1 MGLRR
6 MKKVKLVFGSD
17 ISEFME
23 ELIKA
28 WEEENWRKDSNR
40 LVLESENYRMEVY
53 GYDTVPEKALWFL
66 QKYEEAEDGILI
78 LDIEDK
84 DKELIEETLGFLSF
98 ASVEPKKG
106 EVFGQYSVI
115 SGFAIY

>member
-1 MGLRR
+1 
-6 MKKVKLVFGSD
+6 MKKVKVVFGSD
-17 ISEFME
+17 ISEFMG

-28 WEEENWRKDSNR
+28 WEEGNWRKDPNR
-40 LVLESENYRMEVY
+40 WILESENYRMEVY

-66 QKYEEAEDGILI
+66 QKYEESEDRVLI

-84 DKELIEETLGFLSF
+84 DKELIEEALGFLSF

>member
-1 MGLRR
+1 
-6 MKKVKLVFGSD
+6 MKKVKVVFGSD
-17 ISEFME
+17 ISEFMG
-23 ELIKA
+23 ELVKA
-28 WEEENWRKDSNR
+28 WEKGKWRKDSNR
-40 LVLESENYRMEVY
+40 LILESENYRMEVY

-66 QKYEEAEDGILI
+66 QKYEESEDGVLI
-78 LDIEDK
+78 LDIEDEDK
-84 DKELIEETLGFLSF
+84 DKEVVEEALGFLSF

>member
-1 MGLRR
+1 
-6 MKKVKLVFGSD
+6 MKKVKVVFGSD
-17 ISEFME
+17 ISDFAG
-23 ELIKA
+23 ELIDA
-28 WEEENWRKDSNR
+28 WREENWRKDSNR
-40 LVLESENYRMEVY
+40 LILESENYRMEVY
-53 GYDTVPEKALWFL
+53 GYDTVPERALWFL
-66 QKYEEAEDGILI
+66 QKYEESEDRVLI

-84 DKELIEETLGFLSF
+84 DKELIEEALGFLSF